1 MYVADRWVEA
11 FFEKAGYVG
20 LAAIL
25 FYTLVILF
33 IGILIGAALND
44 RSHKKELENS
54 GDKNNSP

>member
-20 LAAIL
+20 IAVFL

-44 RSHKKELENS
+44 RPEQKRSVSLQLFC
-54 GDKNNSP
+54 